1 MLIGTSGI
9 GKTETALGLAEC
21 LYGGEQNLITINMSE
36 YQEAHTVSSL
46 KGAPPGYVG
55 YGEGGVLTDAVRRKP
70 YSVILLD
77 EIEKAHSDIHEV
89 FFQVFDKGWMEDGE
103 GRYIDFKNTTILLTS
118 NAGSDLISQLY
129 GDPATSPEIADLMEL
144 LEPELFKTFP
154 AAFLGR
160 MELIP
165 YLPLQ
170 HASLQTIVRIQLEKV
185 ARRLRENYQM
195 ELQYD
200 EQLLDA
206 IITRCAVVQT
216 GARAIIQVI
225 EKNIMPKIGQF
236 VLQQKNEN
244 EKKDLYLRCDAD
256 GRYSVAF

>member
-1 MLIGTSGI
+1 
-9 GKTETALGLAEC
+9 
-21 LYGGEQNLITINMSE
+21 LYG
-36 YQEAHTVSSL
+36 A
-46 KGAPPGYVG
+46 
-55 YGEGGVLTDAVRRKP
+55 
-70 YSVILLD
+70 
-77 EIEKAHSDIHEV
+77 
-89 FFQVFDKGWMEDGE
+89 
-103 GRYIDFKNTTILLTS
+103 
-118 NAGSDLISQLY
+118 
-129 GDPATSPEIADLMEL
+129 PATAPEIADLMEL

-244 EKKDLYLRCDAD
+244 KKRDLYLRCDAD